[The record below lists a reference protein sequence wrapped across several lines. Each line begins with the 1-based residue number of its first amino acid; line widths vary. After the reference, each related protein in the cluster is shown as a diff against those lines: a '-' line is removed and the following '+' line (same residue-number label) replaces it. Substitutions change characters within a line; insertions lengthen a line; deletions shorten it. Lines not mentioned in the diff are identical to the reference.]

1 VEGELPGT
9 DFELVGTDFDVV
21 TIIDEDEV
29 FDENV
34 AE

>member
-1 VEGELPGT
+1 MEGELPGT

>member
-1 VEGELPGT
+1 MEGELPGT

-29 FDENV
+29 FDEDV

>member
-29 FDENV
+29 FDEDV

>member
-1 VEGELPGT
+1 VEGELSGT

-29 FDENV
+29 FDEDV